1 MFILQ
6 DISIFRVEFPL
17 NDRGSEF
24 SCTESADSEWRGDVK
39 VAAQPYLN
47 KREFPE
53 AELNRISPRSPA
65 LIPLENVFN
74 LLKRHSKQQAIS
86 APY

>member
-1 MFILQ
+1 MFIFG
-6 DISIFRVEFPL
+6 DISIFRANFPVQFPL

-24 SCTESADSEWRGDVK
+24 SCTESVDSEWRGDVK

-47 KREFPE
+47 EREFPE

-65 LIPLENVFN
+65 LNPLETFEEF
-74 LLKRHSKQQAIS
+74 
-86 APY
+86 